1 MMKKKGF
8 TLSTLVLAVASL
20 LTVPAFADTI
30 TLNLDSPAQPG
41 TAGSTLSFDATVSA
55 AINNLNTV
63 YLNGDN
69 FTLSSPLTLDDSG
82 FFNGFPLSL
91 NPGDLFSGLLFTVT
105 LPSNVASGLYTG
117 SFSILG
123 GSTGDS
129 QDVLATVNFNV
140 NVPSTGPSPVPEPA
154 SGLLLVTGLLG
165 LGAVVGKRVIA

>member
-1 MMKKKGF
+1 MIMKKMGF

-30 TLNLDSPAQPG
+30 TLSLDSPVQTG
-41 TAGSTLSFDATVSA
+41 TPGSTLSFDATVSTDSKSSD
-55 AINNLNTV
+55 TV

-82 FFNGFPLSL
+82 FFNTFPLSL
-91 NPGDLFSGLLFTVT
+91 DPGDLFSGLLFTVT
-105 LPSNVASGLYTG
+105 LPPNVAPGLYTG

-123 GSTGDS
+123 GANDGA

-140 NVPSTGPSPVPEPA
+140 NVPSTVPEPA

-165 LGAVVGKRVIA
+165 LGAVVGKRALA